1 VKNFV
6 FAIMM
11 FCGLAAFSQE
21 VKTVSILTN
30 PADTTFKLY
39 ERTTLNGEETFTRTF
54 PERWLT
60 WQQLA
65 QYIFQIAKEKEA
77 SVVELERLKINTIG
91 EKEFFVAAFD
101 TLSGKD
107 AYLTARKEELQKFM
121 QGNWTLL
128 VQGKNP
134 IKYAVVIT
142 DNVVSSGDKEGT
154 INVFDGVT
162 VTVTIPDIM
171 PVGVDF
177 TLHNNDVLQGKE
189 GKVGYVLRR

>member
-1 VKNFV
+1 
-6 FAIMM
+6 MM